1 MSDKQEEQN
10 VQTETPVEQSKE
22 ESNKPAE
29 SSGEGYTGLIKDILE
44 EYKEEEL
51 REKRNQDSE
60 LKNAF
65 KQTLSYADKT
75 VEDKIKSVKDEYEDR
90 LKQYD
95 DKIAKLQEALDNKS
109 SGSKVPVDTKNPNK
123 VRELTDEEKKA
134 QKKQSLKEYYS
145 KQLNLDIQ

>member
-1 MSDKQEEQN
+1 MSEKQEEQN
-10 VQTETPVEQSKE
+10 VQTEKGVEQSKE

-75 VEDKIKSVKDEYEDR
+75 VEDKIKGVKDEYESR

-95 DKIAKLQEALDNKS
+95 EQIARLQEALDNKS